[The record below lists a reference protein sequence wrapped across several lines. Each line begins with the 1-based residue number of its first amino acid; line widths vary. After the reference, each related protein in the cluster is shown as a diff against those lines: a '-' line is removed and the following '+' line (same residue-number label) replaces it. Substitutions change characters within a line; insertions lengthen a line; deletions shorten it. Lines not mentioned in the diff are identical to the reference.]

1 MEWGCCTRRKQTYT
15 FEHGTYVIADSSFR
29 AIELLRSISLKNLA
43 EMESDGPRQWIVKFQ
58 KNAFIRVEATGP
70 TQARQ
75 AAEWMVY
82 LDRREARIVE
92 QGLVH
97 P

>member
-1 MEWGCCTRRKQTYT
+1 
-15 FEHGTYVIADSSFR
+15 
-29 AIELLRSISLKNLA
+29 
-43 EMESDGPRQWIVKFQ
+43 MESDGPRQWIVKFQ
-58 KNAFIRVEATGP
+58 KNAFIRVEAVGP